1 EYERLTFCLLG
12 VATPSDLIQDAR
24 TTPFNI
30 GRRIELA
37 DFTEA
42 EAAPLAQGFGRE
54 EKRGRALLHRILH
67 WTGGHPYLTQR
78 LCQAVAEANVG
89 STDPKSEI
97 QNRKSIDRLC
107 EALFLTH
114 EARARDD
121 NLLFVRERLLKSEG
135 DRAGLLE

>member
-1 EYERLTFCLLG
+1 
-12 VATPSDLIQDAR
+12 
-24 TTPFNI
+24 
-30 GRRIELA
+30 
-37 DFTEA
+37 
-42 EAAPLAQGFGRE
+42 
-54 EKRGRALLHRILH
+54 ILH

-135 DRAGLLE
+135 DRAGLLELYARVRRGQPVADDETNELVGMLRLTGIVRAARAPGRGAHSLR